1 MAAAGIEQADAVVEI
16 GPGLGRLTR
25 AIAAVARRTVALEV
39 DRGLFRLLVDLELGA
54 GVELRHQDV
63 MKADLGGLARE
74 LGAPVVLIGNL
85 PYRISGRLL
94 GSLLGP
100 RTPFRRWCFMLQ
112 REVADRVLAQPGT
125 RAYGPLAVWTGIWAE
140 ARRVLSLSPEDF
152 DPKPRVHSSFVLF
165 DPAPSPPEVT
175 SPPALLE
182 LVRCAFQHRRKT
194 LRAALRGRI
203 PGAERAL
210 ERTRIDPGSRP
221 EALSPDDFV
230 SLANA
235 VSEAGRVG

>member
-1 MAAAGIEQADAVVEI
+1 MTGIEAADAVVEV
-16 GPGLGRLTR
+16 GPGRGRLTR

-39 DRGLFRLLVDLELGA
+39 DRGLFRLLVEQELGA

-85 PYRISGRLL
+85 PYRIAGRLV

-100 RTPFRRWCFMLQ
+100 RTPFRRWGFMLQ
-112 REVADRVLAQPGT
+112 REVADRVLAEPGT
-125 RAYGPLAVWTGIWAE
+125 RAYGPLAVWTTIWAE

-152 DPKPRVHSSFVLF
+152 DPRPRVHSSFVVF
-165 DPAPSPPEVT
+165 DPASNAPEVA
-175 SPPALLE
+175 SPPALRE

-194 LRAALRGRI
+194 LRAAFRGRI
-203 PGAERAL
+203 PEAERAL
-210 ERTRIDPGSRP
+210 EQARIDPGSRP
-221 EALSPDDFV
+221 ERLSPGDFV
-230 SLANA
+230 ELANA
-235 VSEAGRVG
+235 VSQARPDS